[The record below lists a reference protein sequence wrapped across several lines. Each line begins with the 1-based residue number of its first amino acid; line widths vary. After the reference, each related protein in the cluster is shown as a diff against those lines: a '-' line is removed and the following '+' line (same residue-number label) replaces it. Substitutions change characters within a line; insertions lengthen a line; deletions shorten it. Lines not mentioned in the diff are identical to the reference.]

1 MSMRPKKAIPR
12 KSPPRKRNQARA
24 AREFE
29 RCLHSKQRQ
38 TFVQSRPCVVSDGD
52 CQYYTGKSVNAHVVD
67 DGSKGGARKSGYRC
81 VTEMCD
87 WHHHVLDCVLGQ
99 SAFERQYGIDLQA
112 CCDETQRAFRAF
124 CGDEPPEDIA

>member
-67 DGSKGGARKSGYRC
+67 DGSKGGSRRSGYRC

-87 WHHHVLDCVLGQ
+87 WHHHVLDTFFRRPE
-99 SAFERQYGIDLQA
+99 FEERYHIDLQA
-112 CCDETQRAFRAF
+112 CADRTQAEWLAF
-124 CGDEPPEDIA
+124 CGDETEGEP